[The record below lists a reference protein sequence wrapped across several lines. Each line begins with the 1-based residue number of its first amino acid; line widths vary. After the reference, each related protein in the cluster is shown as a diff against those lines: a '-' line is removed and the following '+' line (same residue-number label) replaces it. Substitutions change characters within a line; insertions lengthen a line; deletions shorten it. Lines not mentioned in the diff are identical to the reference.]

1 MTSFKYAPGA
11 FSAQFGGM
19 RDELTRD
26 FKLAFERAMTS
37 QEVSDRRAAVRA
49 AFADLESVL
58 FMMRQLALARTDVYR
73 EFSRGELAL
82 LHEESYSLDAS
93 GEVRIRPSFA
103 RLEDALPF
111 TLRMLARGCPTAYS
125 LDKSGRGW
133 QALQSAIRIRHRVT
147 HPKRPDDI
155 EISEDQLATVRE
167 AWQWT
172 HDVITYSMAGVIA
185 DLRNEKDRL
194 HSDLRSLAGLPAD
207 ASDEGQSKKN

>member
-1 MTSFKYAPGA
+1 
-11 FSAQFGGM
+11 M

-26 FKLAFERAMTS
+26 FKRAYERAEAS
-37 QEVSDRRAAVRA
+37 QEVSERRAAVRA

-58 FMMRQLALARTDVYR
+58 FMMRQLALARPEVHR

-93 GEVRIRPSFA
+93 GEVRVRPGFA

-133 QALQSAIRIRHRVT
+133 QALLSAIRIRHRVT
-147 HPKRPDDI
+147 HPKRPEDI
-155 EISEDQLATVRE
+155 EISADQLATVLE
-167 AWQWT
+167 AWKWT
-172 HDVITYSMAGVIA
+172 HEVIAYNMAGVIA
-185 DLRNEKDRL
+185 DLRNEKGRVEAEW
-194 HSDLRSLAGLPAD
+194 RSLAGMPVD
-207 ASDEGQSKKN
+207 PSDEGHKQNS